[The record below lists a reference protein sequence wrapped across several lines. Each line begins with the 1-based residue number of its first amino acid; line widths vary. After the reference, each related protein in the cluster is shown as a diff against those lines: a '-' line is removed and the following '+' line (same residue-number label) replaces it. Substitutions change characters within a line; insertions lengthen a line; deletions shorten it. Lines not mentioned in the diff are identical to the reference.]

1 MRTDANN
8 LVTTAKTTHAPE
20 QKETIHLIQM
30 LRKEST
36 SGRIDDLAHVTSE
49 DCLSDCLT
57 KHSAK
62 PDALIQA
69 VETGNLKNIDMHPPF
84 RTLLRHK
91 AFFLSKW
98 IVGNIREPLRVLTFL
113 AEDVFAEVQH
123 AYYSMLW

>member
-36 SGRIDDLAHVTSE
+36 SGKIDDLAHVSSA
-49 DCLSDCLT
+49 DCLSDALT

-62 PDALIQA
+62 PDALLHA
-69 VETGNLKNIDMHPPF
+69 VDTGRLQPTDAGEYDQRVSRHPERRCPY
-84 RTLLRHK
+84 
-91 AFFLSKW
+91 A
-98 IVGNIREPLRVLTFL
+98 
-113 AEDVFAEVQH
+113 
-123 AYYSMLW
+123 